1 MKRDKFLQLSEKMT
15 TMRTK
20 LLKEKGEAYSGND
33 DAFENFKR
41 NGERHGL
48 SKYQIWSVYFGKHI
62 DAITNAIKANPEQ
75 PVDNS
80 EGLLGRIE
88 DAQNYLDLLL
98 GMLVE
103 DDILGT
109 KAASRLGA
117 ANSDYFTK
125 PQEK

>member
-62 DAITNAIKANPEQ
+62 DAITNAIKADPER
-75 PVDNS
+75 PVDKS
-80 EGLLGRIE
+80 EGLVGRIE

-98 GMLVE
+98 GMLTE
-103 DDILGT
+103 DHLLGPEEF
-109 KAASRLGA
+109 
-117 ANSDYFTK
+117 NSDYFTK